1 MKVLRPHLLAAF
13 LQLAPLTKV
22 LQSSPGLVASPA
34 LVILRW
40 VFGGA
45 AVAGSMHGLSAA
57 SGISPTAVRATNG
70 IRSSTTFIVSD
81 TTHGTAASYSTAS
94 VLPPG
99 MTLSSRG
106 ILSGTPTNGGTYT
119 LSIRGWQNSN
129 FSGDSATKSVSV
141 TVVNTRPP
149 VITTPPANV
158 SVSPGQS
165 ATFAV
170 AFTGDQ
176 PLTIRWL
183 KEDVEVRNATNATL
197 VLSNV
202 QATNSG
208 RYRVKLV
215 NSLATVFSDFV
226 TLTVAVPEPAPGIA
240 VQPAS
245 RTVHAGEL
253 VQLGVQATG
262 NGLAYAWT
270 RNGQPLAGA
279 TPVLSLT
286 NVTIAD
292 AGSYSVRIFNA
303 TGTTNSAP
311 ASLTVMPP
319 LHFNPPVRLGDNFQL
334 VFPGVD
340 GRRYLIESAADLN
353 SAYSPLTELLG
364 KTNGAVLTVVPT
376 NATRVYRI
384 KTVN

>member
-1 MKVLRPHLLAAF
+1 
-13 LQLAPLTKV
+13 
-22 LQSSPGLVASPA
+22 
-34 LVILRW
+34 
-40 VFGGA
+40 
-45 AVAGSMHGLSAA
+45 
-57 SGISPTAVRATNG
+57 
-70 IRSSTTFIVSD
+70 
-81 TTHGTAASYSTAS
+81 
-94 VLPPG
+94 

-106 ILSGTPTNGGTYT
+106 ILAGTPTNGGTYT

-129 FSGDSATKSVSV
+129 FSGDSATKSVTV

-149 VITTPPANV
+149 VITTPPADV

-165 ATFAV
+165 ATFSV

-183 KEDVEVRNATNATL
+183 KEDVEVPNATNATL
-197 VLSNV
+197 VLRNV

-208 RYRVKLV
+208 RYRVRLA

-226 TLTVAVPEPAPGIA
+226 TLTVAVPEPPPGIT

-245 RTVHAGEL
+245 RTVHTGEAI
-253 VQLGVQATG
+253 QFGVQATG
-262 NGLAYAWT
+262 NGLAYEWT
-270 RNGQPLAGA
+270 RNGQPFAGT

-286 NVTIAD
+286 NVTTAD
-292 AGSYSVRIFNA
+292 AGSYAVRISNV
-303 TGTTNSAP
+303 TGATNSIP
-311 ASLTVMPP
+311 ASLTVIPA

-353 SAYSPLTELLG
+353 SAYLPLTEMVG
-364 KTNGAVLTVVPT
+364 KTNGAVLTVIPT